1 MKSKKSF
8 FDFKKNDENKSF
20 DDDESNAN
28 ENNLFN
34 DINKNENQTHFAK
47 DSQKKKKRDNE
58 NCRRKIE
65 KI

>member
-8 FDFKKNDENKSF
+8 FDFDKNDKNKNF
-20 DDDESNAN
+20 DDDESSAN
-28 ENNLFN
+28 ENNSF
-34 DINKNENQTHFAK
+34 DDVNKNEIEIDFAK
-47 DSQKKKKRDNE
+47 DSQKKKRDDE